1 MGENEKSTKAAVMNP
16 SDPYSLHSLD
26 HPGIVLASQILVGDN
41 YGPWS
46 RSAAISLSAKNKIDF
61 INAYSAIRGQI
72 LLMDPLPDTRKTY
85 SLVLQQ
91 EKQVEVSLNRE
102 HLNHHAM
109 SVTSNK
115 EAAAPSHQ
123 SYKGKPP
130 LHCSYC
136 DQDRHSVETCYY
148 LHGFPPGHKLH
159 GKSVKPPNRRK
170 STANHVK
177 AETESVKNS
186 DTSHT
191 TPTSDGPKF
200 TTEEYNQL
208 MAMLRKNNDGNPQH
222 YANTTGITTSSSPV
236 THVDPHSK
244 LCWIID
250 SGATDHV
257 TSSIELTN
265 PQLLPKSAT
274 IQLPDGGQT
283 HIESIGSLQV
293 TRHIKLDEVLK
304 VPQFQDAATGKM
316 IGLGKQHN
324 GLYYLAQDQNPI
336 LAQHIRNLWHQRLGH
351 PSIGPLQV
359 LTKTNSKIS
368 FNSSHVCDI
377 CL

>member
-1 MGENEKSTKAAVMNP
+1 MVLSWLLNSIHLDIANSVIYANTAAEVWSDLRERFSQGNNSRIYHIKREIIEHRQGQQSISAYYNKLKSLWDEFGSYNELATCTCGGIKRLNAREEKEKVMQFLMGLNE
-16 SDPYSLHSLD
+16 
-26 HPGIVLASQILVGDN
+26 
-41 YGPWS
+41 
-46 RSAAISLSAKNKIDF
+46 
-61 INAYSAIRGQI
+61 AYYAIRGQI
-72 LLMDPLPDTRKTY
+72 MLMDPLPDTRKTY

-136 DQDRHSVETCYY
+136 DQDRHNVETCYY

-177 AETESVKNS
+177 AETKSVKNS
-186 DTSHT
+186 NTSHT

-208 MAMLRKNNDGNPQH
+208 MAMLLKNNDGNPQH
-222 YANTTGITTSSSPV
+222 YANTTGITTSSSPM

-283 HIESIGSLQV
+283 HIESIGSLQ
-293 TRHIKLDEVLK
+293 
-304 VPQFQDAATGKM
+304 M

-324 GLYYLAQDQNPI
+324 GLYYLAQDQTPI
-336 LAQHIRNLWHQRLGH
+336 LAHHIRKQSNLWHQR
-351 PSIGPLQV
+351 
-359 LTKTNSKIS
+359 
-368 FNSSHVCDI
+368 
-377 CL
+377 